1 MTQPFDQDARDGV
14 SAQQM
19 AGTPSPLPPGQSDD
33 ALATVE
39 LGPVL
44 AHVAG
49 FAAGPLGAAR
59 VRARRPTTDVEWI
72 REELARVGETALL
85 FRRGEGLLAEAVPD
99 VQRPLARLRVEG
111 SVLEAH
117 EAAALRRMLAAARL
131 VAQDLRRVAD
141 AAPRAAALLAPLPD
155 KTIERRLEL
164 AVDDD
169 GQVLDTA
176 SPALAAARRDVQT
189 ARARLIRRLEELL
202 RRIERDGASGGSVTM
217 RGGRYVIPVRRELR
231 QRPSGIIHD
240 ESASAGTLFIEPAE
254 AVELGNALR
263 EAEVAE
269 ERETL
274 RVLRELTALL
284 RPALDELRGA
294 FEMCIAVDDL
304 VARARYMAAHDAE
317 VPAVELAP
325 APLVVVN
332 GRHPLLLAQA
342 AGVVPFDLAM
352 SRAERT
358 LLVSGPNTGGKTVLL
373 KATAL
378 LSALAQSG
386 IVPPAGAGTLLPAYD
401 AFFAD
406 IGDRQSISASLSTF
420 SAHVAMLRRILEEA
434 GDGSLVLLDEVGS
447 GTDPAEGAALAAA
460 VLVALTRRG
469 TLTLATTHLGAL
481 KSLAAAEPG
490 VVNASL
496 EFDSATLTPTYRFT
510 KGVPGRS
517 YGLAIARRLGV
528 SPAVLTD
535 AEARVPTAERELD
548 TLLAE
553 VEARRQALDAA
564 EIALSERLVD
574 ADALA
579 ARLRVQEESQ
589 TARDS
594 ELRRRE
600 KEADRQGREQ
610 ARRYLLEA
618 RERVEEALGVARRAA
633 DQAEAREARRIVEAG
648 IQGAGETVE
657 NGTAGG
663 RTAGT
668 ATPGT
673 ATAGAGTAGAG
684 TAATAGAGQV
694 TVGRRVRV
702 RGMTGEVLDVRS
714 DGKLSVGVGAMRMVV
729 DASEA
734 TLVAG
739 APPSRPQPSAAAPAG
754 ESHDAAFEIDLR
766 GMTGDEAEAV
776 TLAAIDAAVLAEH
789 PYLRVIHGKGTGV
802 VRERV
807 RRLAS
812 SDRRVARFEFAP
824 APQGGTGVTILEFGA

>member
-1 MTQPFDQDARDGV
+1 MTQPLDQEAHNGV
-14 SAQQM
+14 SATNK
-19 AGTPSPLPPGQSDD
+19 ADTPSALPPERSAD

-39 LGPVL
+39 LDAVL
-44 AHVAG
+44 EHVAG

-59 VRARRPTTDVEWI
+59 VRGRRPVTDVGWI
-72 REELARVGETALL
+72 REELARVGEAALL
-85 FRRGEGLLAEAVPD
+85 FRRGDGLLAEAVPD
-99 VQRPLARLRVEG
+99 VARPLARLRVEG
-111 SVLEAH
+111 GVLEGRD
-117 EAAALRRMLAAARL
+117 AAALRRMLASARL
-131 VAQDLRRVAD
+131 VAQDLRRVAE
-141 AAPRAAALLAPLPD
+141 AAPRAAMLLAPLPD
-155 KTIERRLEL
+155 KTIERRLEQT
-164 AVDDD
+164 VDDD
-169 GQVLDTA
+169 GQVLDSA
-176 SPALAAARRDVQT
+176 SPALAAARREVQT
-189 ARARLIRRLEELL
+189 ARSRLIRRLEELL
-202 RRIERDGASGGSVTM
+202 RRIERDGGTGGAGVTM
-217 RGGRYVIPVRRELR
+217 RGGRYVIPIRRELR

-240 ESASAGTLFIEPAE
+240 ESASAGTLFVEPTE

-263 EAEVAE
+263 EAEVEE

-274 RVLRELTALL
+274 RVLREVTALL
-284 RPALDELRGA
+284 RPALDELRAA

-317 VPAVELAP
+317 VPAVEPAP
-325 APLVVVN
+325 AAMTIVA
-332 GRHPLLLAQA
+332 GRHPLLLAQGGA
-342 AGVVPFDLAM
+342 VVPFDLTM
-352 SRAERT
+352 HGTERT

-386 IVPPAGAGTLLPAYD
+386 VVPPVAAGTQLPAFD
-401 AFFAD
+401 GFFAD

-420 SAHVAMLRRILEEA
+420 SAHVAMLRRVLDLA
-434 GDGSLVLLDEVGS
+434 GAGSLVLLDEVGS

-481 KSLAAAEPG
+481 KSLAASEPG

-496 EFDSATLTPTYRFT
+496 EFDSATLTPTYRFA

-528 SPAVLTD
+528 DADVLAD
-535 AEARVPTAERELD
+535 AERRVPDAERELD

-564 EIALSERLVD
+564 ESAMRERLAD
-574 ADALA
+574 ADVLE

-589 TARDS
+589 TARDA

-618 RERVEEALGVARRAA
+618 RERVEQALGAARRAA
-633 DQAEAREARRIVEAG
+633 DQAGARDARRIVEEG
-648 IQGAGETVE
+648 IQG
-657 NGTAGG
+657 
-663 RTAGT
+663 TAGT
-668 ATPGT
+668 AETTGT
-673 ATAGAGTAGAG
+673 AETAGQRGGPAAGE
-684 TAATAGAGQV
+684 V
-694 TVGRRVRV
+694 EVGGRVKV
-702 RGMTGEVLDVRS
+702 RGVTGEVLEVRS
-714 DGKLSVGVGAMRMVV
+714 DGKLSVAVGVMRMVV

-734 TLVAG
+734 TPIMG
-739 APPSRPQPSAAAPAG
+739 QSPSRPQPSSAVPAVSAAEAT
-754 ESHDAAFEIDLR
+754 FELDLR

-776 TLAAIDAAVLAEH
+776 TLAAIDAAVLAEQ

-812 SDRRVARFEFAP
+812 SDRRVARFDFAP